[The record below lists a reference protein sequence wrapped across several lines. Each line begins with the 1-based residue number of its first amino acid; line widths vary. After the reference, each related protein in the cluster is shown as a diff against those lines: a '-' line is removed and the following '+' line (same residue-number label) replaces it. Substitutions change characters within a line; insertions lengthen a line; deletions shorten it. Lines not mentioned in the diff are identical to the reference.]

1 MLHKYR
7 TLYSMTGVVV
17 AILFIMIFSGFSL
30 FYYSKTKALAWN
42 TTSENISNY
51 IEESANF
58 LTIQIN
64 DSLSQTEKVA
74 QTISE
79 SDISTPNKLQEMLNF
94 LQQNGSFSD
103 IGIAFTDGILHT
115 ASGENID
122 ISQYKSFLN
131 AKLGQSSTS
140 LTTLDSSKQKY
151 FSFSCPIQK
160 DGEFIGMV
168 SCFKSQK
175 LLFYH
180 LDEQFTLVGLD
191 GRFLLDDEAYGLF
204 WQINN
209 FKYRDQVETLDQG
222 FSNGNHGTVRL
233 IYNGE
238 LSLIGYYP
246 LEINEDWFLVSIV
259 PETLVMAQF
268 HDLEVLSNSAIL
280 FLFVLLLATFILLS
294 LFIRCA
300 NQRVDNLAFK
310 DPVTGIGNRN
320 YFIANGG
327 RLIQKNKEIPYAIV
341 HSDINRFNYINNM
354 FGYQQGDQVLQ
365 QIAKILSKSVSSDEL
380 VARSTNDNF
389 LLLLKFE
396 TEDLLQER
404 LNQLCER
411 ICQDV
416 APIINNY
423 RLTFTNGIYII
434 QDYSQEITVSIDKA
448 NFARKSIKGQHHT
461 TNVFY
466 DQSTDDHAVNQR
478 VIETSMED
486 ALLNEEFIPVI
497 QPKFDFNTI
506 KLAGAEALARWNSPT
521 LGPMQPYQFIPIFEQ
536 NGFITKLDMY
546 MFEFVCRSIQKWL
559 ENGYPIVPVSVNF
572 SRVHIYNP
580 NFTAELKQIFDKYH
594 IPAHYI
600 ELEITESAMIEN
612 IDILMDIMEQC
623 HRIGFALSI
632 DDFGTGYS
640 SLSLLKDLPVDVIK
654 VDKSFLSGE
663 NVESASLVIAKV
675 VEIAKSLHI
684 QVVVEGVETQEQADF
699 LRSIG
704 CDLAQGFLYAKPMPV
719 DAFEKLLASQDSFQ
733 CANPLTSD

>member
-7 TLYSMTGVVV
+7 TLYSMTGIVV
-17 AILFIMIFSGFSL
+17 AFLFVMTFSGFSL
-30 FYYSKTKALAWN
+30 FYYSKTKSLAWN

-64 DSLSQTEKVA
+64 DSLSQAEKVA
-74 QTISE
+74 QTISD
-79 SDISTPNKLQEMLNF
+79 SDISTPNKLQEMLNL
-94 LQQNGSFSD
+94 LQQNGAFSD
-103 IGIAFTDGILHT
+103 IGIALADGILHT

-122 ISQYKSFLN
+122 VSQYKSFLN

-140 LTTLDSSKQKY
+140 LTTLDSSNQKY

-209 FKYRDQVETLDQG
+209 FKYRDQVKTLDQG

-320 YFIANGG
+320 HFIANGG

-466 DQSTDDHAVNQR
+466 DQSTDDHAVTQR

-546 MFEFVCRSIQKWL
+546 MFEFVCRSIQRWL
-559 ENGYPIVPVSVNF
+559 ENGYQPVPVSVNF

-580 NFTAELKQIFDKYH
+580 NFTDELKQIFDKYH
-594 IPAHYI
+594 IPAQYI

-654 VDKSFLSGE
+654 VDKSFLSGA

-719 DAFEKLLASQDSFQ
+719 DAFEKLLASQNSSQ
-733 CANPLTSD
+733 CDIPLSSD

>member
-1 MLHKYR
+1 
-7 TLYSMTGVVV
+7 
-17 AILFIMIFSGFSL
+17 
-30 FYYSKTKALAWN
+30 
-42 TTSENISNY
+42 
-51 IEESANF
+51 
-58 LTIQIN
+58 
-64 DSLSQTEKVA
+64 
-74 QTISE
+74 
-79 SDISTPNKLQEMLNF
+79 
-94 LQQNGSFSD
+94 
-103 IGIAFTDGILHT
+103 
-115 ASGENID
+115 
-122 ISQYKSFLN
+122 
-131 AKLGQSSTS
+131 
-140 LTTLDSSKQKY
+140 
-151 FSFSCPIQK
+151 
-160 DGEFIGMV
+160 MV

-175 LLFYH
+175 LLYYH

-191 GRFLLDDEAYGLF
+191 GRFLLDDNAYGLF

-209 FKYRDQVETLDQG
+209 FKYCDQVKTLNQG
-222 FSNGNHGTVRL
+222 FSNSNHGTVRL

-466 DQSTDDHAVNQR
+466 DQSTDDHAVTQR

-546 MFEFVCRSIQKWL
+546 MFEFVCRSIQKWQ

-580 NFTAELKQIFDKYH
+580 NFTNELKQIFDKYH

-623 HRIGFALSI
+623 HRIGFSLSI

-663 NVESASLVIAKV
+663 NVESAALVIAKV

-733 CANPLTSD
+733 CANPLSSD